1 MKMEKEEMKR
11 IVKAINRELDAL
23 SEKSSEAL
31 VHAFYYDDVHACDDN
46 DDDEDSATFVYENF
60 IENISKILEKHGFSG
75 WDILDLQGEGGEF
88 NWSYGQTLIY
98 RNDDNIHIEVI
109 TDVSGSFSSL
119 LHACARIYRVYSYD
133 YDDEDNVHVH
143 FAYKVEGEELID
155 CSDELIEEI

>member
-1 MKMEKEEMKR
+1 MKVEKDELKR
-11 IVKAINRELDAL
+11 IVKAISRELDAL

-46 DDDEDSATFVYENF
+46 DDDEDSATFVYESF
-60 IENISKILEKHGFSG
+60 TEKISEIMEKHGFKG
-75 WDILDLQGEGGEF
+75 WDCADLLGEGDEF

-133 YDDEDNVHVH
+133 YDDEDNVIVH

>member
-1 MKMEKEEMKR
+1 MEKEELKR

-31 VHAFYYDDVHACDDN
+31 VHAFYYDEWDDN

-60 IENISKILEKHGFSG
+60 IENISKTMEKHGFKG
-75 WDILDLQGEGGEF
+75 WDCVDVLGEGDDF
-88 NWSYGQTLIY
+88 SWKYGQTLTY
-98 RNDDNIHIEVI
+98 RNDYDLYVDVV

-133 YDDEDNVHVH
+133 YDDEDNVIVH
-143 FAYKVEGEELID
+143 FAYKVEGEVLID
-155 CSDELIEEI
+155 CSDELIDELSDEI